1 MRAGTNV
8 GRPVKATDAD
18 TADNSKLTYTLTD
31 DGDGNFEINPV
42 NGQLTTT
49 RLLNSEGETATLGEG
64 DTHIVSVA
72 ATDPGGTFG
81 TQSVTITVKSV
92 NEAPMVDT
100 GSTRKDYAE
109 KLEAGTLEHR
119 RHLHGERS

>member
-8 GRPVKATDAD
+8 GGPVTAMDDD
-18 TADNSKLTYTLTD
+18 TADNSKLTYALTD

-49 RLLNSEGETATLGEG
+49 RLLNSEGVTATEG
-64 DTHIVSVA
+64 GGTSHNVTVT
-72 ATDPGGTFG
+72 ATDPGGTPG
-81 TQSVTITVKSV
+81 IQSVTIAVESV

-100 GSTRKDYAE
+100 GSTRKGLCRE
-109 KLEAGTLEHR
+109 TGPGHPGHR